1 MEDLDAVGADDV
13 GFVFGAEEAALE
25 LRHVTGHRRAARTGD
40 AHVDD
45 AFDALR
51 VHLQTIR

>member
-40 AHVDD
+40 AHVDN